1 MQLKTVGYAVDEG
14 VCRITLRR
22 PDRGNAMNPRLTK
35 ELFETVVSCEI
46 DPSVRAVLI
55 DAEGPMFCAG
65 GDLGAFA
72 HADVDLPRLLKRM
85 TVDLPA
91 AISRI
96 ARMEVPVIAAVQ
108 GAAAGG
114 GFSLAAAC
122 DIVLAGHSAK
132 FTLAYTRAGLAPDGS
147 STYFLPRLVGR
158 RRALELM
165 LLNPTLSATD
175 ALDAGLITQ
184 VVDDAELSDQAC
196 ALARSLAQGP
206 TGAFGAVKRLILA
219 SANETL
225 ESQME
230 LEASAIIAAATSD
243 EGREGISAFLEKRRP
258 NFTGC

>member
-1 MQLKTVGYAVDEG
+1 MQLETVGYAVDEG

-72 HADVDLPRLLKRM
+72 HADAELPRLLKRM
-85 TVDLPA
+85 TVDLHA
-91 AISRI
+91 AISRL
-96 ARMEVPVIAAVQ
+96 ARMEVPGIAAVQ

-114 GFSLAAAC
+114 GCSLAAAC
-122 DIVLAGHSAK
+122 DIVLAGQSAK

-158 RRALELM
+158 RRALELL

-175 ALDAGLITQ
+175 ALDAGLIT
-184 VVDDAELSDQAC
+184 
-196 ALARSLAQGP
+196 
-206 TGAFGAVKRLILA
+206 
-219 SANETL
+219 
-225 ESQME
+225 
-230 LEASAIIAAATSD
+230 
-243 EGREGISAFLEKRRP
+243 
-258 NFTGC
+258 